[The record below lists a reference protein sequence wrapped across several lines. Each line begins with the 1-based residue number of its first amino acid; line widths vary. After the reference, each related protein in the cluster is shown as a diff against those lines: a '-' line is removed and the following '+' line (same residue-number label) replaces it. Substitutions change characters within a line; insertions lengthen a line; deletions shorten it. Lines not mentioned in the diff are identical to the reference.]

1 MTHEGLEVTR
11 KHKIKCIQYQ
21 KIRPKKNIKRINVNV
36 SLHLN
41 PNKIMSDLSIGKA
54 IQD

>member
-21 KIRPKKNIKRINVNV
+21 KIRQKKKIRKINVNV
-36 SLHLN
+36 SLLLN
-41 PNKIMSDLSIGKA
+41 PNNIMSDLSIGKA